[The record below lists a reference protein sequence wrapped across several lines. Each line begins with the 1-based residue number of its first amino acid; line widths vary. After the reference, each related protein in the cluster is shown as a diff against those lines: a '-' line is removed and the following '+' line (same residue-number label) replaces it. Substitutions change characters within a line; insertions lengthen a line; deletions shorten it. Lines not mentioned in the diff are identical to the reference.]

1 MADVGFSL
9 AEPGVQLSLYF
20 ITLICLF
27 GSFFLCK
34 RIVGSRLGRVLLAIR
49 DDEATLNFFG
59 YKPHVYK
66 IFAFCVAASLAG
78 LAGMLYI
85 PQMKIVTPS
94 NMEAYRSVLVVV
106 WVAVGGRSSLG
117 GAVLGALSVNLLY
130 NYLTSE
136 QDLFFFK
143 WSPDYWPI
151 LLGLIFI
158 AVVLYLPNG
167 LIDLV
172 DRLCKKFSSPELAS
186 NSSEK

>member
-1 MADVGFSL
+1 M
-9 AEPGVQLSLYF
+9 
-20 ITLICLF
+20 LF
-27 GSFFLCK
+27 
-34 RIVGSRLGRVLLAIR
+34 V
-49 DDEATLNFFG
+49 
-59 YKPHVYK
+59 
-66 IFAFCVAASLAG
+66 
-78 LAGMLYI
+78 

-172 DRLCKKFSSPELAS
+172 DRFYARRFHLLNLSS
-186 NSSEK
+186 NSSQ

>member
-1 MADVGFSL
+1 M
-9 AEPGVQLSLYF
+9 
-20 ITLICLF
+20 LF
-27 GSFFLCK
+27 
-34 RIVGSRLGRVLLAIR
+34 V
-49 DDEATLNFFG
+49 
-59 YKPHVYK
+59 
-66 IFAFCVAASLAG
+66 
-78 LAGMLYI
+78 

-136 QDLFFFK
+136 QDILFFK

-158 AVVLYLPNG
+158 GVVLYLPNG
-167 LIDLV
+167 LIELV
-172 DRLCKKFSSPELAS
+172 DRFRKKFSSSDLITNS
-186 NSSEK
+186 NNK

>member
-1 MADVGFSL
+1 
-9 AEPGVQLSLYF
+9 
-20 ITLICLF
+20 
-27 GSFFLCK
+27 
-34 RIVGSRLGRVLLAIR
+34 
-49 DDEATLNFFG
+49 
-59 YKPHVYK
+59 
-66 IFAFCVAASLAG
+66 
-78 LAGMLYI
+78 
-85 PQMKIVTPS
+85 MKIVTPS

-130 NYLTSE
+130 NFLTSE
-136 QDLFFFK
+136 QDLLFFK

-167 LIDLV
+167 LIELV
-172 DRLCKKFSSPELAS
+172 DKIKKKFAPSHLVA